1 MKNVIPLKRYEY
13 SIPDA
18 ASTATGFQD
27 GHDLEMHFQFANVDI
42 DFEKQN
48 LSLTGKR
55 LRVKATIYPGFAVDL
70 TDFSEDGLV
79 FSLEGI
85 IEDGKSINSCSGL
98 LILDNMIS
106 WDTPGGREW
115 HATVY
120 LYDNYDDEREIKFR
134 LPMYSHGANAE
145 LN

>member
-1 MKNVIPLKRYEY
+1 MKNVIPLKRFEY

-18 ASTATGFQD
+18 AAMATGALEENA
-27 GHDLEMHFQFANVDI
+27 LEMHFQFANVDI
-42 DFEKQN
+42 DFEKQT

-55 LRVKATIYPGFAVDL
+55 LKVKATIYPGFSVDL

-85 IEDGKSINSCSGL
+85 IEDDKSINSCSGL
-98 LILDNMIS
+98 LILDNMTS
-106 WDTPGGREW
+106 RNTPGGREW

-120 LYDNYDDEREIKFR
+120 LYDNYDDEREIKLR

>member
-18 ASTATGFQD
+18 DAT
-27 GHDLEMHFQFANVDI
+27 NVDI
-42 DFEKQN
+42 DFEKQT
-48 LSLTGKR
+48 LFLTGKR
-55 LRVKATIYPGFAVDL
+55 LKVKATIYPGFSVDL

-85 IEDGKSINSCSGL
+85 IEDGKNINSCSGL
-98 LILDNMIS
+98 LVLDNMTS
-106 WDTPGGREW
+106 RNTPGGREW

-120 LYDNYDDEREIKFR
+120 LYDNYDDEREIKLR
-134 LPMYSHGANAE
+134 LPMYSPRENAE